1 MAKSKSGILSIKTYD
16 SFDKHFHSMNN
27 YLFMLRSGEKVPPW
41 RVIFLLIISLSD
53 LERPDTVTA
62 TEKDDIQRRMI

>member
-1 MAKSKSGILSIKTYD
+1 
-16 SFDKHFHSMNN
+16 MNN

-62 TEKDDIQRRMI
+62 TEKDDTEMDDTKKL